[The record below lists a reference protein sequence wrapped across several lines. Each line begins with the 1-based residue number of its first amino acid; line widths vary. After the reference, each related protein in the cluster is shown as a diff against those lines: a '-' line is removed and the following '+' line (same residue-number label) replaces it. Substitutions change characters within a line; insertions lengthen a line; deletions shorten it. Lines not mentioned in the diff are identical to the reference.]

1 MRNYNIN
8 NNSNNNMNSMRNNN
22 QANSN
27 EVKCASVQEYNDS
40 DFKNGRTSRA
50 INHYNPR
57 PTSLLTANSLI
68 PKLEELLHSE
78 IDAISHRERI
88 LASVPRAGRPVLY
101 VRKTRGTV
109 YYSLRYPNKKG
120 ISSDNRHNTSN
131 NGKAN
136 PSNSHSNPDNGQ
148 TNPDSLHINPN
159 TGQTNPGNTHNRP
172 AILQDD
178 TAKEIYI
185 TKSPARVLNYLNLE
199 LSEAAIA
206 QHRNNRDI
214 LQSVI
219 ESLKSREVDEQA
231 SPQCTALNRKLET
244 LPLRGLLPEFLN
256 WSEAKI
262 NWALTKYTTNPYYLD
277 ELRYQSKCGLWVR
290 TKAEERIA
298 DALSDHH
305 ILFRYEPALSF
316 DGITKYP
323 DFVIWT
329 RGGRIVIWEHRGAQ
343 HIDSYRANEP
353 LLISWYEQQGF
364 TGLSTLII
372 THEDDIRTP
381 EQINSIIQ
389 RFLLA

>member
-68 PKLEELLHSE
+68 PKLEDLLHSE

-101 VRKTRGTV
+101 ARKTRGTV
-109 YYSLRYPNKKG
+109 YYSLRYPNRTS
-120 ISSDNRHNTSN
+120 ISSDNRYN
-131 NGKAN
+131 NAN
-136 PSNSHSNPDNGQ
+136 GGLTDPDN
-148 TNPDSLHINPN
+148 
-159 TGQTNPGNTHNRP
+159 THTRSTIITDN
-172 AILQDD
+172 AS
-178 TAKEIYI
+178 KEIYI

-231 SPQCTALNRKLET
+231 SPQCTALNKKLET

-256 WSEAKI
+256 WPEEKI
-262 NWALTKYTTNPYYLD
+262 NWALTKYTTNPYFLE